1 MREKITVNGDDFTTE
16 RIQDS
21 TYVLKESL
29 IGDELQQDEVN
40 AKLDLTSLVPTIFCP
55 AGTDGLLT
63 SDEKVLGVR
72 PWVRLLTNDPTA
84 YTYGVPVLCY
94 WKGELLGKF
103 YMTSILRV
111 GKALWQITAVSAV
124 GLLGKQRHYGGI
136 YRGET
141 FEAVAAEIIG
151 GAVPYTI
158 DDILKNQAVYGYIPV
173 ATRRDNLHQLLFA
186 MGASIRKDS
195 GGDIFITALKDDT
208 ASEIPDKRIFEG
220 GSVKHTSVS
229 AKVIV
234 HEHTFNAYDTD
245 EEVKLYDG
253 EVSAEEITSPM
264 GETVTGSIVLFS
276 EPMHDLTVE
285 SGTILESGVNYAV
298 LAPGGGV
305 VLRGKKYAHTM
316 RAVVRPSTASA
327 EVTENAHVVEKATLV
342 SLLNSEAVADRLYS
356 YYTSAETIETDIL
369 VEGERPGDSVTFND
383 PFDSP
388 AAGLI
393 TSMVMSPSGILRAQV
408 EIVSGFSPNA
418 DPGNAYDSLATF
430 TEDGTWVAPVTGKAR
445 LVLIGGGDGGWSGG
459 DGEAGAYSEGQGYG
473 PAGKAGVAG
482 LYGNGGKILVATADV
497 VEGEEYPITIGKG
510 GAGAENNG
518 VESVQGGL
526 GTPTTFGEL
535 YTSALGA
542 PSSSGYTELFTGSIY
557 GKRGKS
563 GIAGGKGGDPDTP
576 FGTKVIGTDGVEY
589 KAPRKRDD
597 LNSSGAG
604 GSESGA
610 VFSKTRWTNEAPAL
624 YVDADYVASNGYLT
638 VTVNVYPTTGTQEF
652 GFDINAQVFIDGVS
666 VGTKQLKAAS
676 PNKWSD
682 MLSASFSR
690 AVSGST
696 ASVDVQVY
704 STGGDMRD
712 ETYSGYA
719 SLPQNR
725 TTLNAGGYGGGA
737 AANANGGEAGGSI
750 PYGGDGASATVDGAN
765 ATTPGEGG
773 HGGHGGGSGGAGGYI
788 HEQIEN
794 YGGNTSNFRGG
805 FGGKGSNGGDGMDG
819 IALIYYQGGVSE

>member
-1 MREKITVNGDDFTTE
+1 MREKITVNGDEFTTE

-29 IGDELQQDEVN
+29 IGDELQHDEVN

-103 YMTSILRV
+103 YMASILRV
-111 GKALWQITAVSAV
+111 GKALWQITAFSAV

-141 FEAVAAEIIG
+141 FETVAAEIIG
-151 GAVPYTI
+151 ETAPYTI
-158 DDILKNQAVYGYIPV
+158 DDILKNQAVYGYLKV
-173 ATRRDNLHQLLFA
+173 STRRDNLHQLLFA
-186 MGASIRKDS
+186 MGASIRKDEN
-195 GGDIFITALKDDT
+195 GDIFITALRDDT
-208 ASEIPDKRIFEG
+208 ASEIPDGGIFEG
-220 GSVKHTSVS
+220 GSVKHTGVS

-253 EVSAEEITSPM
+253 EVAAEEITSPM
-264 GETVTGSIVLFS
+264 GESMTGAIVLFS

-285 SGTILESGVNYAV
+285 SGTILERGVNYAV

-305 VLRGKKYAHTM
+305 ILRGKKYTHAM
-316 RAVVRPSTASA
+316 RAVVRPATASA

-342 SLLNSEAVADRLYS
+342 SILNAEAVADRLYS

-369 VEGERPGDSVTFND
+369 VEGERPGDSVTLND

-393 TSMVMSPSGILRAQV
+393 TSMVMTPSGVLRAQV
-408 EIVSGFSPNA
+408 EIVSGFSPDAN
-418 DPGNAYDSLATF
+418 PGNVYDSLATF
-430 TEDGTWVAPVTGKAR
+430 TEDGTWISPVTGKAR
-445 LVLIGGGDGGWSGG
+445 IILIGGGDGGWSGG
-459 DGEAGAYSEGQGYG
+459 DGEDGEYSEGASYG
-473 PAGKAGVAG
+473 EAGAPGVAG
-482 LYGNGGKILVATADV
+482 LYGNGGKILVATVDV
-497 VEGEEYPITIGKG
+497 VEGEEYPITIGQGGLG
-510 GAGAENNG
+510 GANNG

-542 PSSSGYTELFTGSIY
+542 PSSSGYTELFTGNIY

-589 KAPRKRDD
+589 TAPRKRADY
-597 LNSSGAG
+597 NNTSSGGNA
-604 GSESGA
+604 SGA
-610 VFSKTRWTNEAPAL
+610 VFSQTRWTNEAPAL

-638 VTVNVYPTTGTQEF
+638 VTVNVYPTTGNQQF
-652 GFDINAQVFIDGVS
+652 GYNINAQVWIDGVLA
-666 VGTKQLKAAS
+666 GTKEIKGNS
-676 PNKWSD
+676 PSTWSST
-682 MLSASFSR
+682 LSADFSGK
-690 AVSGST
+690 VSGNSATVVVRVFST
-696 ASVDVQVY
+696 LGA
-704 STGGDMRD
+704 MRD
-712 ETYSGYA
+712 ESYSGYI
-719 SLPQNR
+719 SLPQDR
-725 TTLNAGGYGGGA
+725 TTLNAGGYGGGP
-737 AANANGGEAGGSI
+737 AANANGGESGGSI
-750 PYGGDGASATVDGAN
+750 PFGGDGASATVNGED

-773 HGGHGGGSGGAGGYI
+773 YGGHGGGSGGSGGYI
-788 HEQIEN
+788 TEKIEN
-794 YGGNTSNFRGG
+794 YSGNTNNFRGG
-805 FGGKGSNGGDGMDG
+805 FGGKGTNGGKGKSG
-819 IALIYYQGGVSE
+819 IALIYYQGGVTT